1 MTPVSFVSLPLIHS
15 VRSLCDHASNGQ
27 PEAPPESNP
36 YMAAVVTDLPGD
48 NTGSAVKRP
57 STRFVLLSVLGGM
70 VIAIVTFCLTFFV
83 TCAGMLSSGN
93 GQNFSFEVLVAIS
106 TLVAFVAA
114 VLFTW
119 EIQKRIERNRK

>member
-1 MTPVSFVSLPLIHS
+1 MSDLAPN
-15 VRSLCDHASNGQ
+15 DQ
-27 PEAPPESNP
+27 PEASPESNP
-36 YMAAVVTDLPGD
+36 YMAADMADLPGD

-57 STRFVLLSVLGGM
+57 SIRFVVLSVLGGM

-119 EIQKRIERNRK
+119 AIQKRIERNRK